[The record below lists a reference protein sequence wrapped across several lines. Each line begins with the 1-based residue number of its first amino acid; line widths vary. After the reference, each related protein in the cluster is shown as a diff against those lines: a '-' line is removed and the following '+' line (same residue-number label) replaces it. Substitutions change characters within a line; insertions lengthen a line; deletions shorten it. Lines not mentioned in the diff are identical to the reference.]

1 MCLVC
6 VCVCES
12 QTPTY
17 ITCVS
22 KKNRGD
28 ATVLE
33 KALAQGKIS
42 WQGVVKNTEYLGLD
56 NAIKRILGSWFRR
69 WVKVADARAGARRRT
84 SGTRESSEAPPTT
97 PSARRAQPLAGTV
110 LSSGTSNRDQGMD
123 TSDDGG
129 SDEDDDRS
137 SVMTDKETIPR
148 SRMEQGGGGGGDMQ
162 IEMGQDVEVTR
173 MMQDL

>member
-1 MCLVC
+1 M
-6 VCVCES
+6 CES

-69 WVKVADARAGARRRT
+69 WVKVADARAGPRRRT
-84 SGTRESSEAPPTT
+84 SGTRESSEAPPPTT

-110 LSSGTSNRDQGMD
+110 VSSGTLSRGQGMD
-123 TSDDGG
+123 TSDDGA
-129 SDEDDDRS
+129 SDDEDDDRS
-137 SVMTDKETIPR
+137 SVMTDKETVPR
-148 SRMEQGGGGGGDMQ
+148 SRMEQGGGGGDMQ